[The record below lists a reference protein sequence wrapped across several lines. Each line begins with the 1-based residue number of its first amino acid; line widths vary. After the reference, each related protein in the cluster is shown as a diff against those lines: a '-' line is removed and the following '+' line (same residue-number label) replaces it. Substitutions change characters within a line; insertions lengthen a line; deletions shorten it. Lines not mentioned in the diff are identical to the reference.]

1 MYEAFYGLNRKP
13 FSLTPDPDFLY
24 LGKQHAVAMAM
35 LEYGLT
41 NQAGFT
47 LITGEIGAGKTT
59 MIRYLLKHI
68 TQDCTVGVITNTHQK
83 FGDLLSWILWAFG
96 LDTGDKDKVTMYER
110 LVDFVAQQHANGS
123 RVVLIVDEAQNM
135 DTWTLEELRLL
146 SNINITEQ
154 VMLQLILVGQPELS
168 DILASNELRQ
178 LAQRISVEHHVNALD
193 FNETRNYIN
202 HRVTVAG
209 GKVELFDRY
218 ALAAIDY
225 YCRGIP
231 RSINNICD
239 MCLVYGFAEEQTL
252 ITVDLVLDVIRA
264 KRIIRQLIAA
274 AKPDTDR
281 ERLREMVLEI
291 KGVDIAMPELAGS

>member
-1 MYEAFYGLNRKP
+1 
-13 FSLTPDPDFLY
+13 
-24 LGKQHAVAMAM
+24 
-35 LEYGLT
+35 
-41 NQAGFT
+41 
-47 LITGEIGAGKTT
+47 
-59 MIRYLLKHI
+59 
-68 TQDCTVGVITNTHQK
+68 
-83 FGDLLSWILWAFG
+83 
-96 LDTGDKDKVTMYER
+96 
-110 LVDFVAQQHANGS
+110 
-123 RVVLIVDEAQNM
+123 M

-178 LAQRISVEHHVNALD
+178 LAQRISVEHHVSALD

-252 ITVDLVLDVIRA
+252 ITVDLVLDVIRT
-264 KRIIRQLIAA
+264 KRIIRQLIAS
-274 AKPDTDR
+274 AKPDPER

-291 KGVDIAMPELAGS
+291 KGVDIAMPELAGPSST